1 MQAVACCYRG
11 AGTALQTCNSSRM
24 SQEVPCRGCRGC
36 REGLQGGAGV
46 AGVQAAPPPLQRGAL
61 GRPARQILPYMIGHD
76 TRANRPRPA
85 PEPPRPAR
93 PAPRPVG
100 GPSRR
105 TRRRETRVQMRPP
118 APAPGRLINS
128 LPARKGFDRGHGIKG
143 LPGSEIMDRIRDS
156 PLGTGHMR
164 MPRHSSLA

>member
-1 MQAVACCYRG
+1 MHAVTGVQAPPCRPATALECHKRCLAGG
-11 AGTALQTCNSSRM
+11 AGGA
-24 SQEVPCRGCRGC
+24 ERGCRGLQ
-36 REGLQGGAGV
+36 GLQGYRLH
-46 AGVQAAPPPLQRGAL
+46 PPPACNGSPC
-61 GRPARQILPYMIGHD
+61 RPARQILPYMIGHD